1 MVDKELI
8 KYMVYGVT
16 FNHSFRILDNWG
28 EIADNL
34 LYRNSYF
41 NANFFPQISS
51 QYTTQRELN
60 NPKTGNVVRARR
72 KRPLRAHRK

>member
-28 EIADNL
+28 G
-34 LYRNSYF
+34 R
-41 NANFFPQISS
+41 
-51 QYTTQRELN
+51 
-60 NPKTGNVVRARR
+60 
-72 KRPLRAHRK
+72 